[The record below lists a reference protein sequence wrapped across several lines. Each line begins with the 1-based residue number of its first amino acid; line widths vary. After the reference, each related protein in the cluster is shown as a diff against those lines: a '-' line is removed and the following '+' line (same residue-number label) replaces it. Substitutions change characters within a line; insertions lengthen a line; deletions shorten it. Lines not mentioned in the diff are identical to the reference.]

1 MQRCK
6 DKEIQTYK
14 DPNMQL
20 CISAKCKMQSCKAAE
35 IQRCKVAK
43 IAGCKD
49 ATQRK
54 RGWSHCASGRTRL
67 ILIKTK
73 QGHLCDRILT

>member
-1 MQRCK
+1 MHRSK
-6 DKEIQTYK
+6 DKKIGICQYT
-14 DPNMQL
+14 N
-20 CISAKCKMQSCKAAE
+20 MQSCKAAE
-35 IQRCKVAK
+35 IEGCKVAK

-67 ILIKTK
+67 ILIKTI